1 MVGAILAL
9 FQDEV
14 MRYIKEQAPEEL
26 EPFLTYEFR
35 TLLNTTL
42 RGPKNYKLAIFRTSK
57 II

>member
-1 MVGAILAL
+1 MAGAILAL

-26 EPFLTYEFR
+26 EPFLTYEFG

-42 RGPKNYKLAIFRTSK
+42 RGPKNYK
-57 II
+57 

>member
-26 EPFLTYEFR
+26 EPFLTYEIG

-42 RGPKNYKLAIFRTSK
+42 RGPKNYK
-57 II
+57 